1 MMATTTTSETKPSNQ
16 SIKLDHSLGLSL
28 EPFHLPASNQR
39 TLSAPHPCNIAIPLA
54 LRLSNVTEVNMEI
67 INRCIK
73 ILQKQDGIFTKKLAL
88 HGALLFRGLPINNSE
103 DFSNFAHAFGY
114 RPHEVIGSIAKRPL
128 LAPNV
133 SLANEAP
140 KEVLIY
146 NHNELPRLPY
156 SPAYVFF
163 FGEETA
169 KRGGETSISSSLEL
183 FNRAQQEIPKFIE
196 ELARK
201 GILSTITYKVNKQ
214 FEGGTTL
221 KEAFGKEFE
230 DHDDEITQRRKIE
243 EQIKRYGRGE
253 NTTWRWIDDG
263 LIVTHR
269 LSAIRTQPKTN
280 LPTLFTGLAAYY
292 KSDQLQKDADRRVT
306 QMYGDGTTIPD
317 HFLAHLA
324 QITDQI
330 RVLHKW
336 EQGDVL
342 VFDNIIAQH
351 GREPWEGEQSDRVV
365 LASLFDGDNLPG
377 GYGPEDWAQVVPIV
391 DE

>member
-1 MMATTTTSETKPSNQ
+1 MAIKTISESKPGNH
-16 SIKLDHSLGLSL
+16 SIKLDHSMGLSF
-28 EPFHLPASNQR
+28 ERFDLPASNQR
-39 TLSAPHPCNIAIPLA
+39 MLSTPHPFNTVIPLA
-54 LRLSNVTEVNMEI
+54 LRLSNMTEVKLET
-67 INRCIK
+67 INRSIK
-73 ILQKQDGIFTKKLAL
+73 ILQKQDGFFTKKLAL
-88 HGALLFRGLPINNSE
+88 HGALLFRGLPIGNSE

-114 RPHEVIGSIAKRPL
+114 EPHEVIGSIANRPL

-133 SLANEAP
+133 SLASEAP

-146 NHNELPRLPY
+146 NHNELPRLPH
-156 SPAYVFF
+156 SPAYIFF
-163 FGEETA
+163 FGKEIA
-169 KRGGETSISSSLEL
+169 KIGGETSISSSLEL
-183 FNRAQQEIPKFIE
+183 FARAQQEIPEFIE
-196 ELARK
+196 ELVSK
-201 GILSTITYKVNKQ
+201 GVLSTITYKVGKQ

-221 KEAFGKEFE
+221 REAFGKGIE

-243 EQIKRYGRGE
+243 EQIKRYGRGKH
-253 NTTWRWIDDG
+253 TTWQWIDDG

-292 KSDQLQKDADRRVT
+292 KSAQLQNDVKRRVT
-306 QMYGDGTTIPD
+306 QMYGDGTPIPD

-324 QITDQI
+324 QITDHI

-365 LASLFDGDNLPG
+365 LASLFDGNSLPG
-377 GYGPEDWAQVVPIV
+377 GYGPEDWAQMVQLV